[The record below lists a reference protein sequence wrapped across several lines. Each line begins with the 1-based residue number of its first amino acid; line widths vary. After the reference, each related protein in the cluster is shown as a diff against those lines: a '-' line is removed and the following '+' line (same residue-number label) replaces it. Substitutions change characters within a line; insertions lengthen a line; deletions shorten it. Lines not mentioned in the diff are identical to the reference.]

1 MLVAQHTLNGRTLVV
16 WVATP
21 KASSVPSLKEFLLYM
36 YYPLVDTS
44 CIMFQIF
51 GFSLFPLSCDII
63 FYRGKKWDS
72 NFMLGPC
79 EYLVELQI
87 IVNYVAWSLW
97 PSVKTYIYVDEVLP
111 NVFTFNMLMLYLW
124 EALEFLSNMVILVEE
139 HK

>member
-16 WVATP
+16 RVATP

-97 PSVKTYIYVDEVLP
+97 PSVKTYTTWIKCCLMSSLSICWCYIYEK
-111 NVFTFNMLMLYLW
+111 
-124 EALEFLSNMVILVEE
+124 LSSFFQIW
-139 HK
+139 